1 MSAVQHGASVGAVQH
16 GAVVTRGLLM
26 AGAAI
31 ALALGGCSKGGDG
44 NNVAASAQ
52 PKAAVK
58 AAGGE
63 TIAKGLGGDQR
74 FVAAVKAAGMEPV
87 FAGPGPYTVLVP
99 TDAAFAKLAPTVR
112 DALMAPGGKVKLVRL
127 ISHHVVP
134 GTMLTADIAKAIDAH
149 GGKARLATMAGG
161 TLTATRSGAQIVLSD
176 ASGTTAAIVGSDDKR
191 SNGVIDHIDTVLVP
205 EG

>member
-1 MSAVQHGASVGAVQH
+1 MG
-16 GAVVTRGLLM
+16 RLLL
-26 AGAAI
+26 AGTAI
-31 ALALGGCSKGGDG
+31 ALVLGGCGKGGEAG
-44 NNVAASAQ
+44 NNAAASAQ

-63 TIAKGLGGDQR
+63 TIAKGLSGDQR

-112 DALMAPGGKVKLVRL
+112 DALMAPDGKAKLVRL
-127 ISHHVVP
+127 ISHHVMP

-149 GGKARLATMAGG
+149 GGKAVLATMARGA
-161 TLTATRSGAQIVLSD
+161 LTATRSGAQIVLSD
-176 ASGTTAAIVGSDDKR
+176 ADGTTAAIVGSDDKR

-205 EG
+205 KR

>member
-1 MSAVQHGASVGAVQH
+1 MSAVQHGAVVSVVQH

-31 ALALGGCSKGGDG
+31 ALALGGCSKGSDG
-44 NNVAASAQ
+44 NNASASAQ

-112 DALMAPGGKVKLVRL
+112 DALMAPGGKAKLVRL

-176 ASGTTAAIVGSDDKR
+176 AGGTTAAIVGSDDKR

-205 EG
+205 K